1 MALEQS
7 TPDGLPARPPAHP
20 QAHVS
25 LSASLPPS
33 PSPLPPLPPS
43 HPSLPAPPQFCP
55 EVAPGEGAVKDCLED
70 NMLMAGFSE
79 DCAQWLGLL
88 RADRSGG
95 RWARAVG
102 RGGRARPP
110 CAPPSA
116 APQPR
121 HPHPHSRPT
130 THPPHPTDHFRLDS
144 KIREYCADDM
154 QRLCGVS
161 AIAAE
166 LAEPLAGPVTVT
178 EEQLSRCLQDY
189 RWAGGC
195 SVLGACPTP
204 LLSFDL
210 MATGAHLHPHP
221 NLQPR
226 PPPHTHTHH
235 QGRAARRPLPQPRHP
250 PHLPEHGGHPL

>member
-1 MALEQS
+1 MQIF
-7 TPDGLPARPPAHP
+7 PHKPRGMDGWRERASGRRGGQAREAHSFPRPPP
-20 QAHVS
+20 RDT
-25 LSASLPPS
+25 
-33 PSPLPPLPPS
+33 PPL
-43 HPSLPAPPQFCP
+43 SL
-55 EVAPGEGAVKDCLED
+55 
-70 NMLMAGFSE
+70 
-79 DCAQWLGLL
+79 LL
-88 RADRSGG
+88 
-95 RWARAVG
+95 
-102 RGGRARPP
+102 
-110 CAPPSA
+110 
-116 APQPR
+116 
-121 HPHPHSRPT
+121 SRPT

-226 PPPHTHTHH
+226 PPPPTHTHH